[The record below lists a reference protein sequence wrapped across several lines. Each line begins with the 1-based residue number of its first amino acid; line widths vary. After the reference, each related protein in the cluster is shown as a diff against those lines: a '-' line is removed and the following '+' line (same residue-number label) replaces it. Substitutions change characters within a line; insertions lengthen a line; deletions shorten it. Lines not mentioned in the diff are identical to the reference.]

1 MEQENF
7 MKEALK
13 EAKKAYE
20 KEEIPIGAVI
30 VKDGKVIARGH
41 NLKETQR
48 NTLKHAEL
56 VAIEKASKKLNCW
69 RLQDCDLYVT
79 LEPCP
84 MCMGAIL
91 NARIRTLYF
100 GTDDPKSGACGSIV
114 DLTNYPFNHKLEVE
128 KGIMQKECAQILT
141 TFFKELRKKK
151 KQN

>member
-1 MEQENF
+1 MEKEKF
-7 MKEALK
+7 MKQALK
-13 EAKKAYE
+13 EARKAYE

-30 VKDGKVIARGH
+30 VKNGKVIARGY
-41 NLKETQR
+41 NEKEMKK

-56 VAIEKASKKLNCW
+56 VAIEKASKKLDCW

-91 NARIRTLYF
+91 NARIHTLYF
-100 GTDDPKSGACGSIV
+100 GTEDPKSGACGSVV
-114 DLTNYPFNHKLEVE
+114 DLTQYPFNHKLQVE
-128 KGIMQKECAQILT
+128 KGIMQQECANILT

-151 KQN
+151 K